1 MSQKSITDLNLNSI
15 TISNSNYAKIDPA
28 DFTLEENTL
37 VTNADGALL
46 LNNFRVLSSS
56 SSKII
61 SLIEVPQTVVADT
74 PLVLN
79 LDLFEY
85 DFVCTADSLCTIT
98 YVADGSSIFVQN
110 IVFNDLD
117 NNLAITLN
125 NDGTDDLTM
134 TKLLIN
140 LYTP

>member
-15 TISNSNYAKIDPA
+15 VISNSNYAKTDPTT
-28 DFTLEENTL
+28 FTLEENTL

-61 SLIEVPQTVVADT
+61 SLIEVPITVSADT
-74 PLVLN
+74 PEPVEI
-79 LDLFEY
+79 DLFNY
-85 DFVCTADSLCTIT
+85 NFICTEDTLCTFT
-98 YVADGSSIFVQN
+98 YVANGSAVYAQN
-110 IVFNDLD
+110 IDFNFLD
-117 NNLAITLN
+117 NLLTITLN
-125 NDGTDDLTM
+125 NDSGDDITI
-134 TKLLIN
+134 TKLYIN

>member
-15 TISNSNYAKIDPA
+15 TISNSNYANIDN
-28 DFTLEENTL
+28 FTLKKNTL
-37 VTNADGALL
+37 ETNADGALL
-46 LNNFRVLSSS
+46 LNSFKVLSSS

-61 SLIEVPQTVVADT
+61 SLIEVPQTIAVDT

-98 YVADGSSIFVQN
+98 YVANGSSIFAQS
-110 IVFNDLD
+110 IVFNELD

-125 NDGTDDLTM
+125 NDSGDDLTM
-134 TKLLIN
+134 TKLFIN